1 MYGKQWPIG
10 AEDCQIAPRN
20 ALVDPDDESIS
31 PTRNGVDWDTLRTG
45 LRAPGTRSGPT
56 RGTHA

>member
-1 MYGKQWPIG
+1 L
-10 AEDCQIAPRN
+10 PRAN